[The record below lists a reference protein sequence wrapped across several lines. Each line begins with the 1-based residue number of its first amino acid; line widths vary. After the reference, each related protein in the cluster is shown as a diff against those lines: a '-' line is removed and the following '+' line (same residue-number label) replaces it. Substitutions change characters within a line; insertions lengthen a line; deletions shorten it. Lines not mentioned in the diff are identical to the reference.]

1 MNEITLTDNE
11 QNELEK
17 LTREAQRNTTEAQ
30 RFAIEAAKV
39 LSVTQERLK
48 DYKDRGFFK
57 RCWYAVSGKTS
68 ELERANQAGL
78 IKMQK
83 FAWSYLAKLQE
94 QNLIQARVIAVIR
107 NNLKELQG
115 EIAELSDQIS
125 VIVDKFDARLTDL
138 EGTSALHDWLLHIKL
153 NDSIDRNTKYICF
166 LQIVFDC
173 LSVMRKSH
181 IGFEKANMRDDID
194 AALVE
199 FGIDRDEVMT
209 VDAFVSGLYDEV
221 VKVGMER
228 LKSIIDIL
236 VDGEVLPASY
246 MLQNFTGTGCNALY
260 GFENEMERN
269 ENVALQIEDENARN
283 AIRLAAV
290 KAVMTN
296 GNAQFTFSEL
306 GREIVGAC
314 LIAEDFYR
322 SEHGMDMGD
331 MLGLNEPAADDGF
344 DMGSILGNCA
354 EIKRHSFLDDT
365 PSEDEKRSYI
375 ESFALVFAAM
385 GEFRDSE
392 YLTAL
397 AKLFGCEESVECVK
411 NVSAALRSNPRS
423 VNGQVQNDLKVMND
437 DKRKYSWALDA
448 FMMGCV
454 DGEVHAKVK
463 SGVKTVLSKAFRLP
477 ESGVEDYLSGVE
489 ALVTQKDAEAV
500 KEAIARMGGKTPNW
514 ATVARFRGLELSG
527 EVADGSV
534 SVSSSGDV
542 EVVGL
547 HLEMAKKV
555 PFLADD
561 IEWIESFKGCWY
573 VSESSNKRIWKSQ
586 DGFSWSEVNLPETKD
601 GAGFRL
607 KEVGGYLMFWCE
619 YGNFYIYTKDGEK
632 WEAVTFSDEIDRIR
646 KNDFIYI
653 EDLGKWI
660 LHAYTYES
668 FTYEDGLIFKTT
680 ESSSYD
686 KSVAYTAAEIA
697 GPWEEDGNGT
707 VIGELDRGHHIIK
720 ECPLCYS
727 QNKLIVLTDM
737 DVSYSFAH
745 KYTGNYLRPCYAPL
759 NAGKFEQSS
768 IDTSMEF
775 QSFMSRCGAHIV
787 EVDGGLVLQGCYNA
801 TYYSQTGQ
809 SWRKVLDRTL
819 SPKMVKIGKYYCSLA
834 GSWCDDQRALVITT
848 DGVDY
853 KQIPI
858 GQEPN
863 KACFNGDRVFLVDER
878 SDEGGMF
885 VGKVEIK
892 QV

>member
-68 ELERANQAGL
+68 ELERANQADL

-94 QNLIQARVIAVIR
+94 QNLIQARAIAVIR

-228 LKSIIDIL
+228 LKSIIDIS

-269 ENVALQIEDENARN
+269 ENVAMQIEDENARN

-296 GNAQFTFSEL
+296 GSARFTFSEL

-331 MLGLNEPAADDGF
+331 VLGLNEPTADEGF

-354 EIKRHSFLDDT
+354 EIKRHSFLDDN

-392 YLTAL
+392 YLIAL

-489 ALVTQKDAEAV
+489 TLVTQKDAEAV
-500 KEAIARMGGKTPNW
+500 KEAIAHIDGKTDNW
-514 ATVARFRGLELSG
+514 TAIASFKGLEIEG
-527 EVADGSV
+527 QVADKAL
-534 SVSSSGDV
+534 VSSSDGNS

-547 HLEMAKKV
+547 AFKKLMKV
-555 PFLADD
+555 PFLAS
-561 IEWIESFKGCWY
+561 EVYGVESFKGRWY
-573 VSESSNKRIWKSQ
+573 VVCDNGQIWSSDTAEKWVQVKLPATDLEGYAKRLKAVNDTLVCWSENADTFCYTEDGTEWKSY
-586 DGFSWSEVNLPETKD
+586 GLPSGGDHRDFFYFNGK
-601 GAGFRL
+601 FYHHL
-607 KEVGGYLMFWCE
+607 K
-619 YGNFYIYTKDGEK
+619 
-632 WEAVTFSDEIDRIR
+632 RR
-646 KNDFIYI
+646 
-653 EDLGKWI
+653 
-660 LHAYTYES
+660 ES
-668 FTYEDGLIFKTT
+668 FTYIGVFIFEKTGYKDVSVFYCADNLWGPWELDDSHGSLEDGHCIDDGGICGLKNGLVGVARFSWGYRQAYDYSYDDCQINYALDGSGWQRANIEGEFNFSDPRGPQSMGFLEVEDGLVL
-680 ESSSYD
+680 S
-686 KSVAYTAAEIA
+686 
-697 GPWEEDGNGT
+697 
-707 VIGELDRGHHIIK
+707 GECG
-720 ECPLCYS
+720 
-727 QNKLIVLTDM
+727 VL
-737 DVSYSFAH
+737 F
-745 KYTGNYLRPCYAPL
+745 
-759 NAGKFEQSS
+759 
-768 IDTSMEF
+768 SM
-775 QSFMSRCGAHIV
+775 
-787 EVDGGLVLQGCYNA
+787 GG
-801 TYYSQTGQ
+801 S
-809 SWRKVLDRTL
+809 SWRRIIEDSLNGVIQKV
-819 SPKMVKIGKYYCSLA
+819 GNFYCGFKKACRWDSE
-834 GSWCDDQRALVITT
+834 G
-848 DGVDY
+848 GVFYFSKDAVEF
-853 KQIPI
+853 KELPI
-858 GQEPN
+858 GQRPC
-863 KACFNGDRVFLVDER
+863 KTCFCSDKLFLVDEN
-878 SDEGGMF
+878 EEQGGF
-885 VGKVEIK
+885 FLGQLQVK

>member
-1 MNEITLTDNE
+1 MNEIILTDNE
-11 QNELEK
+11 QTELEK
-17 LTREAQRNTTEAQ
+17 LTKDAQRNTTEAQ

-68 ELERANQAGL
+68 ELARANQTDL

-83 FAWSYLAKLQE
+83 FAWMYLAKLQE
-94 QNLIQARVIAVIR
+94 QNLIQARAIAVIR

-228 LKSIIDIL
+228 LKSIIDIS

-269 ENVALQIEDENARN
+269 ENVAMQIEDENARN

-331 MLGLNEPAADDGF
+331 MLGLNEPAPDEGF

-354 EIKRHSFLDDT
+354 EIKRHSFLDDN
-365 PSEDEKRSYI
+365 PSEDDKRSYI

-477 ESGVEDYLSGVE
+477 ESGVEEYLSGVE
-489 ALVTQKDAEAV
+489 VLVTQKDAEAV

-527 EVADGSV
+527 DVADGSV

-547 HLEMAKKV
+547 HLEKSKKV
-555 PFLADD
+555 PFLANN
-561 IEWIESFKGCWY
+561 IECMAAFKGCWY
-573 VSESSNKRIWKSQ
+573 VVESSDFRAWKSA
-586 DGFSWSEVNLPETKD
+586 DGFTWKQVELPIKE
-601 GAGFRL
+601 GAGYRL
-607 KEVGGYLMFWCE
+607 TATDDYLVFWCQFGNE
-619 YGNFYIYTKDGEK
+619 YCYTSDGEN
-632 WEAVTFSDEIDRIR
+632 WEAAEF
-646 KNDFIYI
+646 FG
-653 EDLGKWI
+653 EDLAHIQHGALSYIKGKCWAF
-660 LHAYTYES
+660 HVYES
-668 FTYEDGLIFKTT
+668 AIFTYEDGLIFKTT
-680 ESSSYD
+680 ETGHYD
-686 KSVAYTAAEIA
+686 KSVLFFAEEL
-697 GPWEEDGNGT
+697 GGEWERQEGLLS
-707 VIGELDRGHHIIK
+707 ELDTGHHLVEGCPIYADMEK
-720 ECPLCYS
+720 E
-727 QNKLIVLTDM
+727 NAVMLTDM
-737 DVSYSFAH
+737 DCSYRFDH
-745 KYTGNYLRPCYAPL
+745 KYEGNYV
-759 NAGKFEQSS
+759 KFYYTTNDDKLESAS
-768 IDTSMEF
+768 LESEIELPTFARYYE
-775 QSFMSRCGAHIV
+775 II
-787 EVDGGLVLQGCYNA
+787 EIDGGLVFHGCDNGVF
-801 TYYSQTGQ
+801 YSQAGR
-809 SWRKVLDRTL
+809 SWRKVFDKGLAT
-819 SPKMVKIGKYYCSLA
+819 KMAKIGKYYCTFVYTYAFS
-834 GSWCDDQRALVITT
+834 CDPGEMVITT
-848 DGVDY
+848 DGIDY
-853 KQIPI
+853 KTITIDQLPC
-858 GQEPN
+858 
-863 KACFNGDRVFLVDER
+863 KVCFNGDKVFLVDER
-878 SDEGGMF
+878 DEKGGMF
-885 VGKVEIK
+885 VGKVEIE
-892 QV
+892 QA